1 MSYNLTTNPIL
12 SPPNSDSLISFLESF
27 YKTSD
32 TEFLHE
38 KYVQSFTEDAT
49 LIMGSK
55 VANGSKEILN
65 LRHGLWTHVKSR
77 KHFPMRVYFGGDREL
92 MLYGT
97 VRYVLKA
104 DAENEIEV
112 PWAGRVVFD
121 EKEVKM
127 RFYQVYLDPTAQS
140 GRK

>member
-1 MSYNLTTNPIL
+1 MSYNLTINPIL

-77 KHFPMRVYFGGDREL
+77 KHFPTRVYFGGDREL

-140 GRK
+140 GR